1 MQLSDAIP
9 GFRIAKAASVS
20 VLAIIDYVLREMNLH
35 TKEDLTFSTG
45 SIALKNVLL
54 VRTG

>member
-20 VLAIIDYVLREMNLH
+20 VLAIIDYVLRGTNLH
-35 TKEDLTFSTG
+35 TKEDLTARPEHHAR
-45 SIALKNVLL
+45 IVKKI
-54 VRTG
+54 